1 MTPFSSFGPDFTF
14 GGWCR
19 AELTTRHCW
28 APLSPGL
35 SSAGLW
41 PHVTET
47 GYGIPCSVLRGASSS
62 APGTIGDRWGE
73 NHTQPQGC
81 WRDRLGVSTVSD
93 FKGQECLEV
102 VISVLGRVSLSLGGK
117 PFPAPGV
124 HSGRMPVCSALG
136 ASPAASAQAKMPS
149 SSGGRQGGGAWGDG
163 VTQWKVSRFS
173 QKSVSRVFKAP
184 VCCHLTCHG
193 RAVTLHPKPGVF
205 CSDCHDVTVLQI
217 KMVAPLPV
225 RDSGALGTWAAGC

>member
-1 MTPFSSFGPDFTF
+1 MIPFSSFGPDFTF

-35 SSAGLW
+35 SSAELW

-62 APGTIGDRWGE
+62 APGAIGDRWGE

-81 WRDRLGVSTVSD
+81 WRDMGVSTVSD

-117 PFPAPGV
+117 PFQHPESTQVA
-124 HSGRMPVCSALG
+124 CLSAVPLEHPQQPRHRPKCPRVLG
-136 ASPAASAQAKMPS
+136 AVR
-149 SSGGRQGGGAWGDG
+149 GWGLG
-163 VTQWKVSRFS
+163 KCSHSVEGFS
-173 QKSVSRVFKAP
+173 VF
-184 VCCHLTCHG
+184 
-193 RAVTLHPKPGVF
+193 
-205 CSDCHDVTVLQI
+205 SE
-217 KMVAPLPV
+217 V
-225 RDSGALGTWAAGC
+225 R